1 MFGSLD
7 EEVGRTEY
15 VYIIRLK
22 PYKTRPSTCFFL
34 VTSIYKEEIM
44 LEKFIKDLK
53 DPKFGVINANILSYD
68 FEFTE
73 ETTLDGIKCHLYT
86 SKCGDEMYVRK
97 QNIFSDGIYYLGG
110 SL

>member
-7 EEVGRTEY
+7 ED
-15 VYIIRLK
+15 VYIIRVK
-22 PYKTRPSTCFFL
+22 PYKVRPSMSLFL

-53 DPKFGVINANILSYD
+53 EPKNGVINANILSYD

-73 ETTLDGIKCHLYT
+73 ETTFDGIKCHLYM
-86 SKCGDEMYVRK
+86 SKCGDVLYVHK
-97 QNIFSDGIYYLGG
+97 QDIFSYGTYYLGG

>member
-22 PYKTRPSTCFFL
+22 PYKTRPATAFFL
-34 VTSIYKEEIM
+34 VNSLYKEEFAV
-44 LEKFIKDLK
+44 ENFINDLK
-53 DPKFGVINANILSYD
+53 SPVYGVINAHILDYN
-68 FEFTE
+68 FEFVE
-73 ETTLDGIKCHLYT
+73 ETIFDGIKCNLYR
-86 SKCGDEMYVRK
+86 SKCGDEMYVHK
-97 QNIFSDGIYYLGG
+97 QNIFSDGTYYLGG